1 MLLTVLDTETT
12 GLSLYKHELLEIG
25 FISYV
30 ITTEGERL
38 VTKKYETKIKPKYLF
53 SASEKALEING
64 YTDEDWNDAPY
75 VERVL
80 PEICEA
86 VSKSS
91 ILLGQNLIFDLNFIA
106 KACKENNLDAPE
118 YPPYIDTKAMA
129 DKLQKI
135 GVLEKSGMDY
145 LCEKFNIQFEGRAH
159 TALADCERTI
169 KAWDA
174 LLELNPDYEVF
185 TFDNP
190 YNPYGR

>member
-1 MLLTVLDTETT
+1 MILTVLDTETT
-12 GLSLYKHELLEIG
+12 GLSLRKHELLEIG

-30 ITTEGERL
+30 ITTEGKRL

-53 SASEKALEING
+53 SASDKALEING
-64 YTDEDWNDAPY
+64 YTDEAWSDAPC
-75 VERVL
+75 VKEVL
-80 PEICEA
+80 PEICKA
-86 VSKSS
+86 ISKSS
-91 ILLGQNLIFDLNFIA
+91 ILIGLNLIFDLNFIA
-106 KACKENNLDAPE
+106 KACKENNFDTPE

-190 YNPYGR
+190 YDPYGR